1 MQGIHEYYHCDH
13 MHWWYGHIL
22 FWNQGHTHMYLSC
35 DHASWWNS
43 HYIFETH
50 KDAWHNRSFVAYY
63 LDQIH
68 VEIAILPR
76 RLHGF
81 HVFLTPHRVEVI
93 GNLLMLFFI
102 MHTSILS
109 CIDKVDINI
118 MRCEKYCER
127 YNQAWYSFIYFIGI
141 FGLCYLVAK

>member
-1 MQGIHEYYHCDH
+1 M
-13 MHWWYGHIL
+13 
-22 FWNQGHTHMYLSC
+22 
-35 DHASWWNS
+35 
-43 HYIFETH
+43 
-50 KDAWHNRSFVAYY
+50 AYY

-81 HVFLTPHRVEVI
+81 HVFLAPHRVEVI

-127 YNQAWYSFIYFIGI
+127 SSLILIYLLHRYIWLMLPSG
-141 FGLCYLVAK
+141 